1 MSNIDGWDWSY
12 GDAGGSIA
20 IDVENPVF
28 TYAENGTYSV
38 ELTVS
43 GDEGNFSYER
53 NVVVTSCVNGLNDI
67 KGLVNFDVFPS
78 PATDFVSLNVG
89 LQSAQNLEIGLFNSQ
104 GQLVLSDQMQ
114 GSLSYQQTFD
124 VSNLPAGLYQ
134 IKLQNGNQYSTK
146 AFVIN

>member
-1 MSNIDGWDWSY
+1 M
-12 GDAGGSIA
+12 
-20 IDVENPVF
+20 
-28 TYAENGTYSV
+28 
-38 ELTVS
+38 
-43 GDEGNFSYER
+43 
-53 NVVVTSCVNGLNDI
+53 VTSCVNGLNDI